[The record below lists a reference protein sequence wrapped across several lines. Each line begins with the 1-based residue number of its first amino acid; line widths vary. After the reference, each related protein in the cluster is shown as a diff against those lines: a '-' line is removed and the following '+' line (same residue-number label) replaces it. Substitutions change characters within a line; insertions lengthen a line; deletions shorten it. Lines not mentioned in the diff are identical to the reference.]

1 MKTILSRYL
10 PLFLFGVILILLSIF
25 AFNQWS
31 ENKAIKQSEQA
42 EIKTAIIQAENR
54 ISAYYIDKKNAEL
67 DSLLNIEQ
75 KKIEQIKADKEK
87 YRKEADKLRITAIEL
102 QRKYDK
108 LEKENAPCPEL
119 LNVCLEINDTIRV
132 ENKELRKSLN
142 ASDAII
148 DSYAIQLEMT
158 EEQKANTEILVVNA
172 KKQIAADEKLIQDYK
187 NSIKK
192 KDKKY
197 KFIKTVGSLIIAVES
212 VLLIIK

>member
-1 MKTILSRYL
+1 M
-10 PLFLFGVILILLSIF
+10 
-25 AFNQWS
+25 
-31 ENKAIKQSEQA
+31 
-42 EIKTAIIQAENR
+42 
-54 ISAYYIDKKNAEL
+54 